1 MAKHSVQLQRL
12 MFLFAIAGLFA
23 VTADFACLEDVCAEM
38 HTGSYRSMNDI
49 MKDRV
54 QTLNDLLDK
63 SGTVLTD
70 AQRTAL
76 ARDGHLLGVLKVSQP
91 VKHPDGTI
99 EMPTG
104 WLPEIPAG
112 HPWARALTPNDD
124 AYYSYI
130 EERIF
135 KAKLFDPAN
144 AEHQKAAAAYLA
156 KLGSDAPDY
165 VGWTYESRTEC
176 AKKMLDSGTKK

>member
-1 MAKHSVQLQRL
+1 MVKHSVQLQRL

-54 QTLNDLLDK
+54 QTLKDLIDK
-63 SGTVLTD
+63 GTVLTPEQQ
-70 AQRTAL
+70 AAL
-76 ARDGHLLGVLKVSQP
+76 ARDGHLLGVLALTQP
-91 VKHPDGTI
+91 LKHPDGTI
-99 EMPTG
+99 EMPPN
-104 WLPEIPAG
+104 WLPEVPAG

-124 AYYSYI
+124 AYYSFI
-130 EERIF
+130 EERVF
-135 KAKLFDPAN
+135 KAKLFDPEN

-156 KLGSDAPDY
+156 KLSSDAPDY

-176 AKKMLDSGTKK
+176 AKKMLDSGSKK